1 MPFAKE
7 SFIAAAKAAA
17 ASDDPTRAVRELL
30 AETVRDPA
38 PIKAAFAHVEADE
51 ENFYEDET
59 LSLWMTRFQPHQ
71 VLPPHDHGVSVHIA
85 VYSGVERNLLYR
97 RPKEGGGLGEP
108 IVRETPA
115 GELLSLGPDGIH
127 APTAAGDGPSEALH
141 VYMGKLSTVE
151 RSLFDW
157 DTGRTVPFTMERFEG
172 LVRPKGDVPG
182 A

>member
-7 SFIAAAKAAA
+7 SFITAAKAAA
-17 ASDDPTRAVRELL
+17 ASDNPTQAVRDLL

-38 PIKAAFAHVEADE
+38 PILAAFAGVDADE

-59 LSLWMTRFQPHQ
+59 LSLWMSRFQPHK
-71 VLPPHDHGVSVHIA
+71 VLPPHDHGMSVHIA

-97 RPKEGGGLGEP
+97 RPEAGEGLGDP
-108 IVRETPA
+108 IVRETAA

-127 APTAAGDGPSEALH
+127 APTAAGDRRSEALH
-141 VYMGKLSTVE
+141 VYMGRLSTVD

-157 DTGRTVPFTMERFEG
+157 ETGRPLPFTMEAFES
-172 LVRPKGDVPG
+172 LVRAKGEVPG